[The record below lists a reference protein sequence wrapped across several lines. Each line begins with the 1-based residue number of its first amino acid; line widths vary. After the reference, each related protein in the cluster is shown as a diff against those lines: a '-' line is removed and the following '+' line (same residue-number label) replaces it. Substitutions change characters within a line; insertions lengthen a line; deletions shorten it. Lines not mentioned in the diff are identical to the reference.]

1 VAGVG
6 PQKGLVDLA
15 ASVADGHLIDWEALE
30 ADAQSEYDR
39 RVIRELRLIAGMAE
53 LHRTHAE
60 EEGAAP
66 QALDQSEADKST
78 TGRGER
84 TLVSSGSD
92 PNRPPSTLISA
103 AVDEHAAAMSGDGEY
118 DRPAGVPLGTWGGF
132 ALIEKVGE
140 GAFGEVFRARD
151 ALHRDIALKLL
162 RPRAGGTLDQIAARM
177 LHEGR
182 VMARIR
188 HANVVD
194 VYGAEEHE
202 GRVGLSME
210 FVRGRTLE
218 ALLESQGTFSA
229 REAALIGRE
238 LCRALAATHAA
249 GLVHRDIKARNV
261 MREEGGRVVLM
272 DFGAGRLRDADGDV
286 RPGRV
291 TGTPLYLAP
300 ELFAGGEATI
310 ESDIYSVGILL
321 FHLVTRSYPVA
332 ATSLDA
338 LQSGHQRGERTRLSD
353 LRPDLPD
360 DFIRVIE
367 RAIDPMPERR
377 YASAGAM
384 QDALSRTLAIDP
396 WSEHGFAERRRQP
409 TGEEA
414 AEEERD
420 AEEQQAPTFVQRWWV
435 PLVAGAFLMGALA
448 TGVAVVMWTRSQP
461 AATPSEA
468 GADAASAAAAA
479 GDLEGRTLRLAIRPT
494 ETGGDNGLA
503 RLLADQLQQDLSAS
517 PNFRVI
523 ASVAVDALRDRPASG
538 LLQSLDADAVLEVSG
553 ERQGDSARGRLR
565 IVRAGAEPVVAATP
579 IQPMARMRPLTE
591 RLAEL
596 SVERLKVGNTIQ
608 PSRRSELP
616 LNNPDALQLYREGM
630 NLLRRGGRQDV
641 LDAASAFREA
651 TELEPNFVL
660 AYAKWAEALLSVYR
674 HNAIDGAHAFPVAQD
689 AIAQALQRDERS
701 GEAYAAL
708 GDLYV
713 EKDRNWTDAE
723 DTFRKALTFNPSSE
737 YARIRYALM
746 LAGRGRVDDAVSQ
759 ILEAQSLNPRS
770 SMLRGYAGATLFY
783 ARRYEDS
790 ATMAESVLQLDPQ
803 YRAAYI
809 GLCNAYTALGQTET
823 AVRWCTEVR
832 DKGAAEPPY
841 VEAQFAQIY
850 ARAGQPRKAREHL
863 DALRGLFKR
872 EPSGDT
878 AFWLAIACA
887 SLDRKDEAFSW
898 LDRAIDERSSRLLYA
913 RVDARLDSLRS
924 DPRFKERLDR
934 IDASPAP
941 RSE

>member
-1 VAGVG
+1 VAGLG

-30 ADAQSEYDR
+30 ADAQTEYDR

-66 QALDQSEADKST
+66 DVPAASDPSAPT
-78 TGRGER
+78 GGRGEP
-84 TLVSSGSD
+84 TLGGGSD
-92 PNRPPSTLISA
+92 PKLPPAALISA
-103 AVDEHAAAMSGDGEY
+103 GVDEHAAAGLSGDSPY

-132 ALIEKVGE
+132 TLIEKVGE
-140 GAFGEVFRARD
+140 GAFGEVYRARD

-286 RPGRV
+286 KPGRV

-321 FHLVTRSYPVA
+321 FHLATRSYPLA
-332 ATSLDA
+332 ASSLDA
-338 LQSGHQRGERTRLSD
+338 LQSGHQRGDRTRLSD

-367 RAIDPMPERR
+367 RAIDPLPERR

-396 WSEHGFAERRRQP
+396 WSEHGFAERRRP
-409 TGEEA
+409 PAGEDADEEQRE
-414 AEEERD
+414 AEEES
-420 AEEQQAPTFVQRWWV
+420 APTFVQRWWV
-435 PLVAGAFLMGALA
+435 PLVAGAFLLGALA
-448 TGVAVVMWTRSQP
+448 TGVAVVMWNRSQP
-461 AATPSEA
+461 AVTSGA
-468 GADAASAAAAA
+468 GADAASAAGAAS
-479 GDLEGRTLRLAIRPT
+479 DLEGRTLRIAVRPT

-579 IQPMARMRPLTE
+579 IQPASRMRPLTE

-616 LNNPDALQLYREGM
+616 LNNPDALQLYREGT

-641 LDAASAFREA
+641 LDAAAAFREA

-660 AYAKWAEALLSVYR
+660 AYARWAEALLSVYR
-674 HNAIDGAHAFPVAQD
+674 HNAIDGDHAFPVAQD

-713 EKDRNWTDAE
+713 EKDRNWTQAE
-723 DTFRKALTFNPSSE
+723 ETFRKALTFNPSSE

-746 LAGRGRVDDAVSQ
+746 LAGRGRVEEAVSQ

-770 SMLRGYAGATLFY
+770 SMLRGYAGATLYY

-832 DKGAAEPPY
+832 NKGAAEPPY

-887 SLDRKDEAFSW
+887 SLDRKDEAFTW
-898 LDRAIDERSSRLLYA
+898 LDRAIDERSSRLLYV
-913 RVDARLDSLRS
+913 RVDARLDPLRN
-924 DPRFKERLDR
+924 DPRFKDRLAR
-934 IDASPAP
+934 IDASAAP

>member
-1 VAGVG
+1 VPEVG

-66 QALDQSEADKST
+66 QPFDESEAAKS
-78 TGRGER
+78 TGRGDR
-84 TLVSSGSD
+84 TLLGSGRSGSD
-92 PNRPPSTLISA
+92 PHRPPSTLISA
-103 AVDEHAAAMSGDGEY
+103 PVDEHAAAMSGDREY

-132 ALIEKVGE
+132 TLIEKVGE

-321 FHLVTRSYPVA
+321 FHLVTRSYPVS

-338 LQSGHQRGERTRLSD
+338 LQSGHQRGDRTRLSD

-367 RAIDPMPERR
+367 RAIDPLPERR

-409 TGEEA
+409 AEDA
-414 AEEERD
+414 AEDERED
-420 AEEQQAPTFVQRWWV
+420 EEQAAPTFAQRWWL
-435 PLVAGAFLMGALA
+435 PLVAGAFLTGALA
-448 TGVAVVMWTRSQP
+448 TGVAVVMWTRAQP
-461 AATPSEA
+461 AATTTQAS
-468 GADAASAAAAA
+468 ADAANAAAA
-479 GDLEGRTLRLAIRPT
+479 GDLEGRTLRIAIRPM

-565 IVRAGAEPVVAATP
+565 IVRAGAEPLVAATP
-579 IQPMARMRPLTE
+579 IQPMTRMRPLTE

-616 LNNPDALQLYREGM
+616 LNNPDALQLYREGT

-674 HNAIDGAHAFPVAQD
+674 HNAIDSEHAFPVAQD

-713 EKDRNWTDAE
+713 EKDRNWAQAE
-723 DTFRKALTFNPSSE
+723 ETFRKALTFNPSSE

-746 LAGRGRVDDAVSQ
+746 LAGRGRVDEAVSQ

-770 SMLRGYAGATLFY
+770 SMLRGYAGATLYY

-863 DALRGLFKR
+863 DALRALFKR
-872 EPSGDT
+872 EPTGDT

-887 SLDRKDEAFSW
+887 SLDRKDEAFTW
-898 LDRAIDERSSRLLYA
+898 LDRAIDERSSRLLYV
-913 RVDARLDSLRS
+913 RVDARLDPLRN

-934 IDASPAP
+934 IDAAPAP

>member
-1 VAGVG
+1 
-6 PQKGLVDLA
+6 
-15 ASVADGHLIDWEALE
+15 
-30 ADAQSEYDR
+30 
-39 RVIRELRLIAGMAE
+39 
-53 LHRTHAE
+53 
-60 EEGAAP
+60 
-66 QALDQSEADKST
+66 
-78 TGRGER
+78 
-84 TLVSSGSD
+84 
-92 PNRPPSTLISA
+92 
-103 AVDEHAAAMSGDGEY
+103 
-118 DRPAGVPLGTWGGF
+118 
-132 ALIEKVGE
+132 
-140 GAFGEVFRARD
+140 
-151 ALHRDIALKLL
+151 
-162 RPRAGGTLDQIAARM
+162 
-177 LHEGR
+177 
-182 VMARIR
+182 
-188 HANVVD
+188 
-194 VYGAEEHE
+194 
-202 GRVGLSME
+202 
-210 FVRGRTLE
+210 
-218 ALLESQGTFSA
+218 
-229 REAALIGRE
+229 
-238 LCRALAATHAA
+238 
-249 GLVHRDIKARNV
+249 

-332 ATSLDA
+332 ASSLDA

-367 RAIDPMPERR
+367 RAIDPIPERR

-396 WSEHGFAERRRQP
+396 WSEHGFAERRRHQP
-409 TGEEA
+409 TGDDDA
-414 AEEERD
+414 GDERD
-420 AEEQQAPTFVQRWWV
+420 AEEKPAPTFVQRWWL

-448 TGVAVVMWTRSQP
+448 AGVAVVMWTRSQP
-461 AATPSEA
+461 AVTTGAEA
-468 GADAASAAAAA
+468 GADGSSAAGTGGAA
-479 GDLEGRTLRLAIRPT
+479 GDLEGRALRIAIRPT
-494 ETGGDNGLA
+494 ETGGDNNLA
-503 RLLADQLQQDLSAS
+503 QLLADQLQQDLSAS

-523 ASVAVDALRDRPASG
+523 SSVAVEALRDRPSSG
-538 LLQSLDADAVLEVSG
+538 LLQTLDADAVLEVSG
-553 ERQGDSARGRLR
+553 ERQGESARGRLR
-565 IVRAGAEPVVAATP
+565 IVRAGVEPVVAATP
-579 IQPMARMRPLTE
+579 IQAASRMRPLTE

-616 LNNPDALQLYREGM
+616 LNNPDALQLYKEGQ

-641 LDAASAFREA
+641 LDAAAAFREA

-660 AYAKWAEALLSVYR
+660 AYARWAEALLSVYR
-674 HNAIDGAHAFPVAQD
+674 HNAIEGDHAFPVAQD

-713 EKDRNWTDAE
+713 EKDHNWTQAE
-723 DTFRKALTFNPSSE
+723 ETFRRALTFNPSSE

-746 LAGRGRVDDAVSQ
+746 LAGRGRVDEAVSQ

-783 ARRYEDS
+783 ARRYADS

-809 GLCNAYTALGQTET
+809 GLCNAYTALGQTDA

-832 DKGAAEPPY
+832 TKGAAEPPY

-863 DALRGLFKR
+863 DALRALFKR

-887 SLDRKDEAFSW
+887 SLDRKDEAFTW
-898 LDRAIDERSSRLLYA
+898 LDRAIDQRSSRLLYA
-913 RVDARLDSLRS
+913 RVDARLDPLRS
-924 DPRFKERLDR
+924 DPRFNDRLAR
-934 IDASPAP
+934 IDANAAP